1 MMIEQKKANRIRIW
15 GYVLGIAV
23 FVVVAVW
30 KFVTG

>member
-23 FVVVAVW
+23 FVVVAAW
-30 KFVTG
+30 KYVTR